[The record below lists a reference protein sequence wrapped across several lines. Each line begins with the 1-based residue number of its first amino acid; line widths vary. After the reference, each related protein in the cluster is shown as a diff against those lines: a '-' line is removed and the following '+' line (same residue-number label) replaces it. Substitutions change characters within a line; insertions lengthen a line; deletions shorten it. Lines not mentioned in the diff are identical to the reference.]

1 MIRML
6 LSKVITWK
14 TAPDLEK
21 QLNYLWEDN
30 QDNDITIL
38 SMKQLGQAKQL
49 VVTLKIS
56 PKTSSG
62 SSYEQQEESQPHNN
76 LVTMKQVS
84 YIRSLQKRAGLH
96 VQDEDELSNLTK
108 QKASQIIR
116 SLKNADQDQPVKH
129 RVPKEDSMPLM
140 GDGEIDHLPF

>member
-1 MIRML
+1 ML

-49 VVTLKIS
+49 VVTLKVS
-56 PKTSSG
+56 PKTSG
-62 SSYEQQEESQPHNN
+62 GYSYEPQEESQPHNN

-129 RVPKEDSMPLM
+129 RVPKEDNMPLM

>member
-1 MIRML
+1 ML

-62 SSYEQQEESQPHNN
+62 SSYEHQEEAQPHNN

-129 RVPKEDSMPLM
+129 RVPKDDNMPLM

>member
-1 MIRML
+1 ML

-30 QDNDITIL
+30 KDNDITIL
-38 SMKQLGQAKQL
+38 SMEQLGQSKQL
-49 VVTLKIS
+49 VVTLKVS
-56 PKTSSG
+56 PKMSG
-62 SSYEQQEESQPHNN
+62 ESSYEQQEESQPHNN

-108 QKASQIIR
+108 KKASQIIR
-116 SLKNADQDQPVKH
+116 SLKNADQGQPVKH
-129 RVPKEDSMPLM
+129 RVPKEDNMPLM

>member
-1 MIRML
+1 ML
-6 LSKVITWK
+6 FSKVITWK

-21 QLNYLWEDN
+21 QLNNLWEDN
-30 QDNDITIL
+30 KDNDFVIL
-38 SMKQLGQAKQL
+38 SMKQLAQAKQM
-49 VVTLKIS
+49 VVTIKIS
-56 PKTSSG
+56 SKTSDG
-62 SSYEQQEESQPHNN
+62 SSFEQPEEVHPHGN
-76 LVTMKQVS
+76 LVTLKQVS

-129 RVPKEDSMPLM
+129 RVPQEDTMPLM
-140 GDGEIDHLPF
+140 SDGEIDHLPF

>member
-1 MIRML
+1 ML

-30 QDNDITIL
+30 KDNDITIL

-49 VVTLKIS
+49 VVTLKVI